1 MSKNTKL
8 WTAGTLKSRGW
19 TEELIASLLPK
30 PQRLYRNGR
39 RVRAWRTDDIR
50 RAEQSESFR
59 SLRAASAE
67 NMESIPDDAA
77 LDAASQLLESAWDT
91 AALPES
97 REATLA
103 ARYHEAILRQIP
115 AVGFAKRLRPGQ
127 SISYIEHF
135 LHLETGTGAEPL
147 GATLRRFVTA
157 APWLGANAAS
167 PLAGK
172 LAARYAAVLLAI
184 SARDIASFTAAQ
196 PEANMDGLLEKGAFP
211 VQELLQ
217 HPLSY
222 LYSVFYIPRAIRSS
236 LKLLVA
242 LNPKDEYPEARAMQ
256 RHFILHTGATNTGK
270 TYAGFERLRKAK
282 TGVYL
287 APLRLLALEAQ
298 ERLLDLGVACSL
310 TTGEEEDRREG
321 DTHVAATAEKL
332 DLSARYDVAVIDECQ
347 MIADRERGFAW
358 TRAILG
364 VLAPEVHLCAAPEA
378 RDLLIRIIESTGDT
392 WEEIRHLRKTPL
404 VCMRREIDFDDVKP
418 GDALI
423 TFSKLGV
430 LSVAEDLRAH
440 GKEPAIIYGA
450 LPYSTRRRQM
460 EGFLEGRMQYV
471 VSTDAIGM
479 GLNLPIRRVIFLDT
493 RKFDGVERRDL
504 KPAEIQQIAGRA
516 GRFGLFDTGYVN
528 AMGQESLDYIR
539 EQLTQEEEPIE
550 KVSLGFPQIL
560 LDLDE
565 PLDVIIKVWKSV
577 EPTPPFEKVSV
588 DEILSLYAQA
598 ERHRDDIYGFDDKR
612 ILYRMISCPIDI
624 KDHQVVL
631 QWLRYCKD
639 YPADKRLKH
648 PDKGAGSKLGL
659 QKYETYYRKLDLYY
673 QFSHR
678 FDKII
683 DEDWLEQERSRT
695 EGTIMRYLSKG
706 KKSYIARCQR
716 CGRMLPV
723 GYPFKICDPCF
734 HHSSS
739 ID

>member
-1 MSKNTKL
+1 
-8 WTAGTLKSRGW
+8 
-19 TEELIASLLPK
+19 
-30 PQRLYRNGR
+30 
-39 RVRAWRTDDIR
+39 
-50 RAEQSESFR
+50 
-59 SLRAASAE
+59 
-67 NMESIPDDAA
+67 
-77 LDAASQLLESAWDT
+77 
-91 AALPES
+91 
-97 REATLA
+97 
-103 ARYHEAILRQIP
+103 
-115 AVGFAKRLRPGQ
+115 
-127 SISYIEHF
+127 
-135 LHLETGTGAEPL
+135 
-147 GATLRRFVTA
+147 
-157 APWLGANAAS
+157 
-167 PLAGK
+167 
-172 LAARYAAVLLAI
+172 
-184 SARDIASFTAAQ
+184 
-196 PEANMDGLLEKGAFP
+196 MDGLLEKGAFP

-256 RHFILHTGATNTGK
+256 RHFILHTGGTNTGK
-270 TYAGFERLRKAK
+270 THAGFERLRKAK

-479 GLNLPIRRVIFLDT
+479 GLEAAVPPLETAVAGFSELVLQVEHDLLEVLTEWNKMPTVAPYVKLDVSRYIT
-493 RKFDGVERRDL
+493 LIGKVR
-504 KPAEIQQIAGRA
+504 
-516 GRFGLFDTGYVN
+516 
-528 AMGQESLDYIR
+528 QEGFSLTR
-539 EQLTQEEEPIE
+539 EQELRCANIPFDETEEA
-550 KVSLGFPQIL
+550 L
-560 LDLDE
+560 LELFFSFLRCFRE
-565 PLDVIIKVWKSV
+565 GQPL
-577 EPTPPFEKVSV
+577 
-588 DEILSLYAQA
+588 
-598 ERHRDDIYGFDDKR
+598 
-612 ILYRMISCPIDI
+612 SCPELPEG
-624 KDHQVVL
+624 HAPTLPQL
-631 QWLRYCKD
+631 EQYC
-639 YPADKRLKH
+639 
-648 PDKGAGSKLGL
+648 
-659 QKYETYYRKLDLYY
+659 RKLDLY
-673 QFSHR
+673 FSFSKAFGCPIDRDALYDKREDAAESINQILLYNLKNNIR
-678 FDKII
+678 FC
-683 DEDWLEQERSRT
+683 
-695 EGTIMRYLSKG
+695 
-706 KKSYIARCQR
+706 ARCGAALPLHQS
-716 CGRMLPV
+716 GRLCQSC
-723 GYPFKICDPCF
+723 YRKISALRRPTRW
-734 HHSSS
+734 
-739 ID
+739 

>member
-1 MSKNTKL
+1 MSNNTKL

-19 TEELIASLLPK
+19 TEDLIASLLPK

-67 NMESIPDDAA
+67 NTESIPDDAA
-77 LDAASQLLESAWDT
+77 LDAASQLLEGAWNT

-115 AVGFAKRLRPGQ
+115 AVGFVKRLRPGQ

-157 APWLGANAAS
+157 APWLGANAVS

-256 RHFILHTGATNTGK
+256 RHFILHTGGTNTGK
-270 TYAGFERLRKAK
+270 THAGFERLRKAK

-479 GLNLPIRRVIFLDT
+479 GLEAAVPPLETAVAGFSELVLQVEHDLLEVLTEWNKMPTVAPYVKLDVSRYIT
-493 RKFDGVERRDL
+493 LIGKVR
-504 KPAEIQQIAGRA
+504 
-516 GRFGLFDTGYVN
+516 
-528 AMGQESLDYIR
+528 QEGFSLTR
-539 EQLTQEEEPIE
+539 EQELRCANIPFDETEEA
-550 KVSLGFPQIL
+550 L
-560 LDLDE
+560 LELFFSFLRCFRE
-565 PLDVIIKVWKSV
+565 GQPL
-577 EPTPPFEKVSV
+577 
-588 DEILSLYAQA
+588 
-598 ERHRDDIYGFDDKR
+598 
-612 ILYRMISCPIDI
+612 SCPELPEG
-624 KDHQVVL
+624 HAPTLPQL
-631 QWLRYCKD
+631 EQYC
-639 YPADKRLKH
+639 
-648 PDKGAGSKLGL
+648 
-659 QKYETYYRKLDLYY
+659 RKLDLY
-673 QFSHR
+673 FSFSKAFGCPIDRDALYDKREDAAESINQILLYNLKNNIR
-678 FDKII
+678 FC
-683 DEDWLEQERSRT
+683 
-695 EGTIMRYLSKG
+695 
-706 KKSYIARCQR
+706 ARCGAALPLHQS
-716 CGRMLPV
+716 GRLCQSC
-723 GYPFKICDPCF
+723 YRKISALRRPTRW
-734 HHSSS
+734 
-739 ID
+739 